1 MKILVVNA
9 GSSTHKCALFE
20 NQEKVP
26 LWTGFLDWKRDE
38 SKVLMRYSKGND
50 KPIVETLDIKL
61 GTVILKKL
69 LETAGDLKDIQVI
82 GHRVVHGG
90 EKFTQPVLIDN
101 EVKEVIKDL
110 SKLAPLHNPANLEGI
125 LAMEKIFPKLPQIA
139 VFDTAFH
146 CQIPEVAS
154 IYPIPYH
161 FKNEG
166 IKRYGFHG
174 ISHEYCMV
182 RAMEKNPELKNP
194 KIITC
199 HLGNGASLAAI
210 HNGHS
215 VDTSMGFTPLEGLM
229 MGTRCGSIDP
239 GILIYL
245 LRDKKM
251 DLSALDKLLN
261 YESGIKGISGNSD
274 MRDVISKIDAGDLRA
289 KLAFDM
295 FIYRLNGN
303 IARMAAALQGLDI
316 LVFTAGIGENS
327 NQVRLESCLAL
338 SYLGVKIDPKKNGQV
353 DGDGEISMIDSKVR
367 VLVIKTEE
375 EFAIAEKCYTLMK
388 AQPNQ

>member
-26 LWTGFLDWKRDE
+26 IWMGFLDWKRGE
-38 SKVLMRYSKGND
+38 SKVLMRYSRGND
-50 KPIVETLDIKL
+50 KPIVETLDIKID
-61 GTVILKKL
+61 VEVLKKL

-90 EKFTQPVLIDN
+90 EKFTQPVLIND

-125 LAMEKIFPKLPQIA
+125 LEMEKIFPKLPQIA

-146 CQIPEVAS
+146 CRIPEVAS

-161 FKNEG
+161 YKNEG

-174 ISHEYCMV
+174 ISHEYCMI
-182 RAMEKNPELKNP
+182 RAMEMSPALKNP

-245 LRDKKM
+245 LRDKKL
-251 DLSALDKLLN
+251 DLLALDKLLN

-274 MRDVISKIDAGDLRA
+274 MRDVMSKIEAGDSQA
-289 KLAFDM
+289 SLAFDM

-303 IARMAAALQGLDI
+303 IAKMAAALQGLDI

-327 NQVRLESCLAL
+327 RQVRLESCLAL
-338 SYLGVKIDPKKNGQV
+338 LYLGVRIDPKKNSQV
-353 DGDGEISMIDSKVR
+353 EGDGEISTIDSKVR

-388 AQPNQ
+388 VQH

>member
-20 NQEKVP
+20 NQEKIPV
-26 LWTGFLDWKRDE
+26 WTGFLDWKRDE
-38 SKVLMRYSKGND
+38 SKVLMRYSKGNL
-50 KPIVETLDIKL
+50 KPIEEMLEIKPA
-61 GTVILKKL
+61 VDMLKML
-69 LETAGDLKDIQVI
+69 LETAGDLDDIEVI

-90 EKFTQPVLIDN
+90 EKFTQPVLIN
-101 EVKEVIKDL
+101 TEVKKVIKDL
-110 SKLAPLHNPANLEGI
+110 SRLAPLHNPANLEGI
-125 LAMEKIFPKLPQIA
+125 LIMEEIFTDKPQVAI
-139 VFDTAFH
+139 FDTAFH
-146 CQIPEVAS
+146 SQIPDVAA
-154 IYPIPYH
+154 IYPLPYAL
-161 FKNEG
+161 KKEG
-166 IKRYGFHG
+166 VKRYGFHG
-174 ISHEYCMV
+174 ISHEYCMK
-182 RAMEKNPELKNP
+182 RAMEMNLELKNP

-210 HNGHS
+210 QNGHS
-215 VDTSMGFTPLEGLM
+215 IDTSMGFTPLEGLM

-245 LRDKKM
+245 LREKRINAED
-251 DLSALDKLLN
+251 LDKLLN
-261 YESGIKGISGNSD
+261 YESGIKGICGNSD
-274 MRDVISKIDAGDLRA
+274 MRDVSKRMESGDSQA

-303 IARMAAALQGLDI
+303 IAKMATALQGLDV

-327 NQVRLESCLAL
+327 RQVRLESCLAL
-338 SYLGVKIDPKKNGQV
+338 SFLGVTIDPKKNAHV

-375 EFAIAEKCYTLMK
+375 EFSIAEKCYTLISDQSYK
-388 AQPNQ
+388 